1 MIESSH
7 LVAQIRTKSPSL
19 YDQLE
24 RIVASAG
31 GFEVREAGYP
41 GQCDLLIV
49 EIGGDIQEEFQLIN
63 RIQASGSYG
72 EIFLTSQS
80 TDPSLLISA
89 MRLGI
94 REFFS
99 QPLREEDVKGALLK
113 FKRRSGRMVPT
124 EKVSSRQGQ
133 IINVLGAKGG
143 VGTTT
148 IAVNLAT
155 GLASLEGRP
164 SVALIDMNLLFGEV
178 PLFLNVKPVF
188 DWLEVS
194 RNISRLD
201 ATYLMSVLLKHSSGV
216 HVLPSPATLIEDNAV
231 APEVIETLMKLM
243 QAMFDFVVI
252 DSGQSL
258 DQLSKAI
265 LQLLDRLVLVT
276 IPSLPGIIN
285 IKRLLETFRT
295 LGYPSEDR
303 IEIVVNRHNQ
313 KSGVSLLE
321 TEKTLRKKITWTIPN
336 DYRNSMDA
344 INRGEPLTV
353 LAKNADMTKALN
365 DMASNLAK
373 REAATRKD
381 KKRSFFGLLDL

>member
-80 TDPSLLISA
+80 ADPSLLISA

-94 REFFS
+94 REFFP

-178 PLFLNVKPVF
+178 PLFLNLKPVF

-265 LQLLDRLVLVT
+265 LQLSDRLVLVT

-313 KSGVSLLE
+313 KSGVSFDE
-321 TEKTLRKKITWTIPN
+321 AEKTLRKKIAWTVPN
-336 DYRNSMDA
+336 DYRNTMDA

-381 KKRSFFGLLDL
+381 KKRSFFGLVDL

>member
-178 PLFLNVKPVF
+178 PLFLNLKPVF

-313 KSGVSLLE
+313 KSGVSFDE
-321 TEKTLRKKITWTIPN
+321 AEKTLRKKIAWTVPN

-353 LAKNADMTKALN
+353 LAKNADITKALN
-365 DMASNLAK
+365 DMASSLAK

>member
-178 PLFLNVKPVF
+178 PLFLNLKPVF

-313 KSGVSLLE
+313 KSGVSFDE
-321 TEKTLRKKITWTIPN
+321 AEKTLRKKIAWTVPN
-336 DYRNSMDA
+336 DYRNTMDA
-344 INRGEPLTV
+344 INSGEPLTV

>member
-178 PLFLNVKPVF
+178 PLFLNLKPVF

-313 KSGVSLLE
+313 KSGVSFDE
-321 TEKTLRKKITWTIPN
+321 AEKTLRKKIAWTVPN
-336 DYRNSMDA
+336 DYRNTMDA

-381 KKRSFFGLLDL
+381 KKRSFFGLVDL